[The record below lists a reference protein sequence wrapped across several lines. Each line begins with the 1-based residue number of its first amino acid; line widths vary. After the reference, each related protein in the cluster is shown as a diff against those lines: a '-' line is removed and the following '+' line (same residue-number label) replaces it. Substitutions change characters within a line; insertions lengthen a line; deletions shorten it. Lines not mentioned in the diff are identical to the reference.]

1 MNLASPTALRRLV
14 LPAAVLGVLACAPTA
29 QAAWT
34 GPGRCEIP
42 SGERPP
48 VSDDARYA
56 DPSRIGRIRTS
67 KVPCSEAVRAIYD
80 MYEETSAF
88 GMRSRFRFRADGPG
102 WAYRYRCVRAGAK
115 RLEGGR
121 DADLKLSCTTRGS
134 AAERYGGRAFTGRVV
149 AHVIVG

>member
-1 MNLASPTALRRLV
+1 MSHARPAALRHLA
-14 LPAAVLGVLACAPTA
+14 LPVAVLGVLACAPTA
-29 QAAWT
+29 QAAWA

-48 VSDDARYA
+48 ISDDARYV

-80 MYEETSAF
+80 MYEQTSAF
-88 GMRSRFRFRADGPG
+88 GMRSRFRFRAEGSG
-102 WAYRYRCVRAGAK
+102 WAYRYRCVRADAK

-121 DADLKLSCTTRGS
+121 DADLKLSCTTQGS
-134 AAERYGGRAFTGRVV
+134 AAKRYGGREFTGRVV